1 MKCGLVCLLLCL
13 LRSISEMGHLMG
25 TQKRFN
31 FVQKFFLKK
40 EDSCGV
46 GLVYLLTDLMVCGV
60 GGLGLS
66 GSNSVYYTALHF
78 SNGVKWLQFFV
89 FSLKKNCSCGP

>member
-13 LRSISEMGHLMG
+13 LRHISGMRHLMG
-25 TQKRFN
+25 NQKRFN
-31 FVQKFFLKK
+31 FVQNFFLKK
-40 EDSCGV
+40 DDSFDV
-46 GLVYLLTDLMVCGV
+46 GLVYLLTNLMVCGV

-78 SNGVKWLQFFV
+78 LNGVKWLQFFV
-89 FSLKKNCSCGP
+89 FS

>member
-25 TQKRFN
+25 NQKRFN

-40 EDSCGV
+40 EDSFGV
-46 GLVYLLTDLMVCGV
+46 GLVYLLTDVMVCRV
-60 GGLGLS
+60 GLS
-66 GSNSVYYTALHF
+66 GSNPVYYTALHY
-78 SNGVKWLQFFV
+78 SNGVNWL
-89 FSLKKNCSCGP
+89 